1 MAGARVRSYSVPWA
15 MVVLQVVLRA
25 LDESRTR
32 SIYCNCMIPLYL
44 HTLFWDTNLDNFD
57 PTDFPEYTITR
68 VLEYGDRDAVSWLR
82 QTFSQAQ
89 IVKVVRT
96 ERRLSRKSANF
107 WALIYGVS
115 PDDVAALRVAS

>member
-1 MAGARVRSYSVPWA
+1 
-15 MVVLQVVLRA
+15 
-25 LDESRTR
+25 
-32 SIYCNCMIPLYL
+32 MIPLYL